1 MKPVII
7 IAIVFVFLF
16 VPISI
21 LAQESLNC
29 PPGAYHGLDNSGND
43 TCRDI
48 ETNKIVKTLTES
60 TTSSS
65 NTSSEENPLSI
76 LFKFIENLFSG
87 FTSDPIKKS
96 IDTIEKSVSII
107 ENSVETITDS
117 VPVNLEYLS
126 EKT

>member
-1 MKPVII
+1 MKSVII

-48 ETNKIVKTLTES
+48 ETNKIVKTLTGS
-60 TTSSS
+60 STSSS
-65 NTSSEENPLSI
+65 SDENPLPMF
-76 LFKFIENLFSG
+76 FKSFVESLTKAFPV
-87 FTSDPIKKS
+87 DS
-96 IDTIEKSVSII
+96 IDESVQSVSNSIEKSVQSASHFIEVII
-107 ENSVETITDS
+107 LT
-117 VPVNLEYLS
+117 LFGR
-126 EKT
+126 